1 MTNTTNANN
10 YVILIEVSTRIIDI
24 DSILPLEIIEQSTV
38 NQYIVLSSY
47 PPMQSA
53 IQRAMQ
59 SPPLPPPRPPGKEK
73 YIKIYINFSVY
84 IKKEP
89 CVLF

>member
-1 MTNTTNANN
+1 MNIDNKEEGIT
-10 YVILIEVSTRIIDI
+10 VISTEN
-24 DSILPLEIIEQSTV
+24 ILNSVKPYLCEALRMSKNISH
-38 NQYIVLSSY
+38 
-47 PPMQSA
+47 
-53 IQRAMQ
+53 
-59 SPPLPPPRPPGKEK
+59 GKEK